1 MGLAS
6 LALLIWSHFV
16 LLCWLQYID
25 QRNRVAGLRNVLDKV
40 RNEKARIQV
49 STPSLHMDFEVKQRA
64 GWLAD
69 DCLGVAGS
77 SL

>member
-16 LLCWLQYID
+16 GPLLLCWLQYID

-49 STPSLHMDFEVKQRA
+49 SLLPALHTDFEVKQRA
-64 GWLAD
+64 GWWLMTA
-69 DCLGVAGS
+69 
-77 SL
+77 